1 MYNTV
6 ISKCVL
12 ILNLQLGTP
21 GEFVKIAKDARK
33 RPFAAHV
40 WFSDICDSFTA
51 TILLGGVDFWGFFF
65 TWEVLNNCFF
75 INFIACGEQKSKKKI
90 LKNEIFLFPW
100 AIIDFFHFTKM
111 LKALPLFIW
120 NYSGKSFPK
129 LAWDGKA
136 RFSAISSL
144 SCAPLNCYLKQ
155 DLSQPLLSANG
166 VTPCKHSLFAWT
178 SGLPE
183 DDVYIGT
190 DRTHVCTHTKFFNVL
205 MYIVGSKKWKI
216 SDLEFLHYSWIRV
229 EWIFIV
235 WELAILQ
242 MG

>member
-40 WFSDICDSFTA
+40 WFSDICDSFIA

-75 INFIACGEQKSKKKI
+75 INFIACEEQQSKKNYLEKW
-90 LKNEIFLFPW
+90 NFLIPLNNNW
-100 AIIDFFHFTKM
+100 FFLFTKM
-111 LKALPLFIW
+111 LKALPLFFW

-144 SCAPLNCYLKQ
+144 SCAPLNCFWSKIWANPCCLLMELLHVSTVYLHGHLDYQKMMFT
-155 DLSQPLLSANG
+155 L
-166 VTPCKHSLFAWT
+166 
-178 SGLPE
+178 GLTE
-183 DDVYIGT
+183 HEYA
-190 DRTHVCTHTKFFNVL
+190 HTLNFS
-205 MYIVGSKKWKI
+205 M
-216 SDLEFLHYSWIRV
+216 SWCI
-229 EWIFIV
+229 
-235 WELAILQ
+235 
-242 MG
+242 